1 MTQKFDNLVATD
13 YIDTGLTTLKERDM
27 TALTAMSG
35 ENDPTDPPEDAV
47 YDNTTSGVLRLN
59 GNTLIDYRN
68 GYLNSTI
75 LATNYQPLN
84 SVLTSISEATLDPSC
99 IVTTDGTVSSV
110 SNYGTLIP
118 NMSTPP
124 GAGNLSTRN
133 SIYTGDVGNSVVT
146 SAKLDSSI
154 ALVSPFKLG
163 SIIYSFTGGNR
174 SGFLKLAEN
183 ATMGSSLSNA
193 TYRRDDYYNLFAF
206 LWNSSSAVLYGLDGQ
221 VVQKGSSA
229 YDDFASNK
237 AILLPT
243 VSGNTEPVTFNY
255 TGNVQTYN
263 VPSGIHKFEID
274 CVGAAGNT
282 GPVSSDSMKGKGG
295 RVRCTLST
303 GPMSTLYI
311 YVGGMSTTGGGGW
324 NGGGTGLSSS
334 GYVLPGGGGASDI
347 RYSTSLESRLVVAG
361 GGGAGYYYDDSYG
374 AAGGNGGGLTGG
386 NGNKFG
392 GSVSVATGG
401 SQSSGGTGGRTTS
414 GSTVVGSNGSVGE
427 GGAGTYA
434 PGGGGGYYGGGG
446 GAANLYNAL
455 IATGAGGSSYTDPTL
470 CTEVVHT
477 QGYENATGN
486 GWITITPI
494 GYSPNAYIKY

>member
-1 MTQKFDNLVATD
+1 MTQKFDDLVATD
-13 YIDTGLTTLKERDM
+13 YIDTGIMTLKERDM

-47 YDNTTSGVLRLN
+47 YDNTTSGVLKLN
-59 GNTLIDYRN
+59 GNTLIDYKN

-110 SNYGTLIP
+110 SNYGTLVP

-124 GAGNLSTRN
+124 GAGNLSTKN
-133 SIYTGDVGNSVVT
+133 SIYTGDVGNGVVT

-163 SIIYSFTGGNR
+163 SIVYSFTGGNR

-206 LWNSSSAVLYGLDGQ
+206 LWDSSSAVLYGLDGQ
-221 VVQKGSSA
+221 VTQKGSSA
-229 YDDFASNK
+229 YDDFTSNK

-255 TGNVQTYN
+255 TGDVQTYDI
-263 VPSGIHKFEID
+263 PSGIHKLEVD

-282 GPVSSDSMKGKGG
+282 GTVSSDSMKGKGG

-303 GPMSTLYI
+303 GSTSTLYI
-311 YVGGMSTTGGGGW
+311 YVGGMSTTAAGGW
-324 NGGGTGLSSS
+324 NGGGAGFSYS
-334 GYVLPGGGGASDI
+334 GNALPGGGGASDI
-347 RYSTSLESRLVVAG
+347 RYSTSLDSRLVVAG
-361 GGGAGYYYDDSYG
+361 GGGAGYYYNDSLCT
-374 AAGGNGGGLTGG
+374 AGGNGGGLTGG
-386 NGNKFG
+386 NGNKSG
-392 GSVSVATGG
+392 GSNISVATGG
-401 SQSSGGTGGRTTS
+401 SQSSGGTGGRIN
-414 GSTVVGSNGSVGE
+414 STFVGSNGSVGQ
-427 GGAGTYA
+427 GGAGSYGF
-434 PGGGGGYYGGGG
+434 GGGGGYYGGGG
-446 GAANLYNAL
+446 GTVDLYNM
-455 IATGAGGSSYTDPTL
+455 IEVTGAGGSSYTDPNL

-494 GYSPNAYIKY
+494 GYTPNAYIKY